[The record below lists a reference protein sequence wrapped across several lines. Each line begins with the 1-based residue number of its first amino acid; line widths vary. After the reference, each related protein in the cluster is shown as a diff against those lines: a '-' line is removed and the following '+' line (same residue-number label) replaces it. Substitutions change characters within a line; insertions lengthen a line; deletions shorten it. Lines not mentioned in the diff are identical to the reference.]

1 VLLDLEELT
10 ERELDRFKDCY
21 EQIAGSAREDLRR
34 GSPTPARRRSSSLLL
49 RRVPNAV

>member
-34 GSPTPARRRSSSLLL
+34 GVADTGTPEIEFSAAAESS
-49 RRVPNAV
+49 